1 MILFVVIALSV
12 KTAKFADVNVGL
24 GVLVGVVM
32 CGPVSGANLN
42 PAVTF
47 CNCFKNKISSN
58 GTCCLFITGTV
69 PWSDSRHYLLL
80 TYR

>member
-47 CNCFKNKISSN
+47 CNCFKK
-58 GTCCLFITGTV
+58 
-69 PWSDSRHYLLL
+69 
-80 TYR
+80 